1 LRGHT
6 RHARGVRLLIK
17 TESNN
22 IEKEL
27 SQSDSALTILSTELK
42 LKQMS
47 NIYCEILKI
56 KHGLTKHSCKLRNRM
71 HIFAGELEIHCNLD
85 ISDLANQIIKS
96 VEEGITE
103 ENWAIITKHILTIY
117 EEILMFCK

>member
-1 LRGHT
+1 M
-6 RHARGVRLLIK
+6 LIK
-17 TESNN
+17 TESIN
-22 IEKEL
+22 IENEL

-56 KHGLTKHSCKLRNRM
+56 KHGFTKYSCRLRNMM
-71 HIFAGELEIHCNLD
+71 HIFVGELEIHYNLD

-96 VEEGITE
+96 VEDGITE
-103 ENWAIITKHILTIY
+103 ETWAIITKHILIIY
-117 EEILMFCK
+117 EEIFMFCK